1 MSQYENGGQV
11 KDMERVGG
19 TLFFTSDM
27 KEEYEVT
34 CGGRSEGKIG
44 IGRGFYGSGVGLCI
58 GGSDHPQSRLQRTH
72 FFGDGFPDAFNQDA
86 SDRVPDKILAG
97 YPDDFTCR
105 FGDGERAYQFF
116 LLFA

>member
-1 MSQYENGGQV
+1 
-11 KDMERVGG
+11 
-19 TLFFTSDM
+19 M

-44 IGRGFYGSGVGLCI
+44 IGRGFYGSGVGLCV

-86 SDRVPDKILAG
+86 GDRVPDKSLRVTQTISRAG
-97 YPDDFTCR
+97 LGMANGRTSSFCCS
-105 FGDGERAYQFF
+105 
-116 LLFA
+116 LN